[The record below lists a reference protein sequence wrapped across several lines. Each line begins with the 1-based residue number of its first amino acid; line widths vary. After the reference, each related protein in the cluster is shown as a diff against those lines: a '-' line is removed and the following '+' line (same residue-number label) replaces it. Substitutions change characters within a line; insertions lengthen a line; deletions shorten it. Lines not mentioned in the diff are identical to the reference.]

1 MTHQSSGLKRA
12 AVQFVRA
19 FFENGKPVGAICH
32 GPWLLVEADVA
43 RGRTL
48 TSYASIKTDLK
59 NAGADWVDR
68 EVVVDQGLVTSRNP
82 GDLDAFS
89 SKLIEEFA
97 EVVVRRSDAAPDVIL
112 APALLDQHVGA
123 RERVDLGVGV
133 AVLAQH
139 LAAVGA
145 KSRRRPSDRA
155 GGAR

>member
-1 MTHQSSGLKRA
+1 VTHQSSGLKRA

-89 SKLIEEFA
+89 GKLIEEFA
-97 EVVVRRSDAAPDVIL
+97 EGRRQAQRRSA
-112 APALLDQHVGA
+112 
-123 RERVDLGVGV
+123 
-133 AVLAQH
+133 
-139 LAAVGA
+139 
-145 KSRRRPSDRA
+145 
-155 GGAR
+155 